1 MDTKVLR
8 TFSQV
13 LDASGELISTVE
25 SPPGGFQFSKSFQY
39 VARLGDTKNASVYM
53 ARSADGE
60 FAIKVRPMQDV
71 VATILCLMR
80 RSSIRLQPAQAY
92 IGVFPV
98 LASCDWAGSSCLVV
112 FWHLPHSPQSHST
125 ASYHLHAF
133 ATLLVLAPAAPAV
146 RFTSQL
152 IRGD

>member
-71 VATILCLMR
+71 VATIFCLCE
-80 RSSIRLQPAQAY
+80 AA
-92 IGVFPV
+92 
-98 LASCDWAGSSCLVV
+98 
-112 FWHLPHSPQSHST
+112 
-125 ASYHLHAF
+125 AF
-133 ATLLVLAPAAPAV
+133 AC
-146 RFTSQL
+146 SQL
-152 IRGD
+152 KPTSVYSLCWHHVTGPGLAVLLFSGICRTAHNPTAPLPTICMHLQLC